1 MLALYCYLTAT
12 LHTHQHP
19 QNRTMD
25 ERGLSQ
31 STENAILLAG
41 AVGIAVLIISAIT
54 AYVQANLPS

>member
-12 LHTHQHP
+12 FHTLQQP
-19 QNRTMD
+19 RGRDQ
-25 ERGLSQ
+25 RGLSQ

-41 AVGIAVLIISAIT
+41 AVAIAVLIISAIT